1 LNGACQPGSTAAA
14 CGKQGASCSACQA
27 NQICRVDQT
36 CGVDPDSTW
45 LLQPSSASIKSTNN
59 GASWDGDGSAPDPRV
74 ALQCPAGVAGQAFVA
89 TNTTAEVSDSYH
101 PTWTTGGCS
110 MKARDLLSS
119 GFTYQLID
127 VDPTSDDT
135 ITQPYIVKPNE
146 AVFVTGS
153 FALPGADGMDSLTFV
168 LQRQ

>member
-1 LNGACQPGSTAAA
+1 
-14 CGKQGASCSACQA
+14 
-27 NQICRVDQT
+27 
-36 CGVDPDSTW
+36 
-45 LLQPSSASIKSTNN
+45 
-59 GASWDGDGSAPDPRV
+59 
-74 ALQCPAGVAGQAFVA
+74 
-89 TNTTAEVSDSYH
+89 
-101 PTWTTGGCS
+101 